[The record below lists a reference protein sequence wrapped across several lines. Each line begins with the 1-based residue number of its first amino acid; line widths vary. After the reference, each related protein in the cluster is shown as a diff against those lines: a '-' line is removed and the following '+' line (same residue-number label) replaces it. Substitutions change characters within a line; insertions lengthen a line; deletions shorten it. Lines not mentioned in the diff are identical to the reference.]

1 MGKTTIYKRI
11 VTLFLYADTLLLSF
25 YFFRFSF
32 WIIKINI
39 FEISILLT
47 LLFAA
52 IYFYSAKQK
61 PVFGF
66 IWPYIFLIIAVIAVF
81 LSPDKT
87 KALGILKGWFFIPIA
102 YYWLVINFAP
112 NGKRLVSLTRFL
124 LIALVL
130 ICAWAVLQKYGHI
143 GPLFYQIGDGSFGQY
158 LEQGRIFGPFESP
171 NYLAMFIVP
180 VLFLAS
186 LPFQWKKL
194 PLYLLIG
201 ALVLLT
207 LYLSDSRSGA
217 LALFA
222 GSIVVVLLW
231 PSAKKWSIVSK
242 IAVII
247 LALASIYYVAGRI
260 NIDSGSN
267 LVRKEIYSY
276 SFDMLKTNYLLGIGL
291 GSFQDKI
298 DQLSLGNQS
307 FRIYGLPYALHPHNI
322 FLAVW
327 LYTGLA
333 GIITFLSG
341 LFIFFYRG
349 LKKRSPDQVLILGA
363 MTAILVHGL
372 FDTTYFK
379 NDLSAIFW
387 LSVALLY
394 IYTNEKRPY
403 QN

>member
-1 MGKTTIYKRI
+1 MGKTTVIKRI
-11 VTLFLYADTLLLSF
+11 VTLLLYTDTLLLSF

-32 WIIKINI
+32 WIIKVNV

-52 IYFYSAKQK
+52 IYFYIAKRK

-66 IWPYIFLIIAVIAVF
+66 VWPYIFLLIAGVAVF
-81 LSPDKT
+81 LSLDKT
-87 KALGILKGWFFIPIA
+87 KALGIWKGWFFIPIV

-112 NGKRLVSLTRFL
+112 FGKRLVSLTRFL
-124 LIALVL
+124 LVALIL
-130 ICAWAVLQKYGHI
+130 ICVWAILQKYGHI
-143 GPLFYQIGDGSFGQY
+143 GPLFYQIGDGTFNQY

-171 NYLAMFIVP
+171 NYLAMFIVS

-186 LPFQWKKL
+186 LPFQWKKM
-194 PLYLLIG
+194 PLYLLVV

-207 LYLSDSRSGA
+207 LYFSDSRSGA

-222 GSIVVVLLW
+222 GGIIAVLLW
-231 PSAKKWSIVSK
+231 PSAGKWSIASK
-242 IAVII
+242 IAVIV
-247 LALASIYYVAGRI
+247 LAFFSIYYVVGKI
-260 NIDSGSN
+260 SLDSGGN
-267 LVRKEIYSY
+267 MVRKEIYTY
-276 SFDMLKTNYLLGIGL
+276 STEILKSNYLFGIGL

-298 DQLSLGNQS
+298 AQLSLGNQS
-307 FRIYGLPYALHPHNI
+307 FQLYGLPYALHPHNL

-327 LYTGLA
+327 LYLGLA
-333 GIITFLSG
+333 GIIMFIFG
-341 LFIFFYRG
+341 LFVFFYRG

-387 LSVALLY
+387 LTVALLY
-394 IYTNEKRPY
+394 IYTNDKRPY

>member
-1 MGKTTIYKRI
+1 MGKTTITKRI

-32 WIIKINI
+32 WGLRANI
-39 FEISILLT
+39 FELAILTT
-47 LLFAA
+47 LLAA
-52 IYFYSAKQK
+52 VIYFHIAKQK
-61 PVFGF
+61 PVLGF
-66 IWPYIFLIIAVIAVF
+66 IWPYLFLIIAGVAVF

-102 YYWLVINFAP
+102 YYWLIINFAP
-112 NGKRLVSLTRFL
+112 FGKRLVSLTRFL
-124 LIALVL
+124 LIALALV
-130 ICAWAVLQKYGHI
+130 CVWAILQKFGVI
-143 GPLFYQIGDGSFGQY
+143 GPLFYQIGDSNFSQY

-186 LPFQWKKL
+186 LPYQWKKF
-194 PLYLLIG
+194 PLYLLLVT
-201 ALVLLT
+201 LVLIT

-222 GSIVVVLLW
+222 GGIITVSLW
-231 PSAKKWSIVSK
+231 PSASKWSLAPK

-247 LALASIYYVAGRI
+247 LALVSTYYVVGKI
-260 NIDSGSN
+260 NFDSGSN
-267 LVRKEIYSY
+267 MVRKEIYSY
-276 SFDMLKTNYLLGIGL
+276 SVEMLKGNYLFGMGL

-298 DQLSLGNQS
+298 DKLSLGNQS
-307 FRIYGLPYALHPHNI
+307 FRIYGLPYALHPHNL

-327 LYTGLA
+327 LYLGLA
-333 GIITFLSG
+333 GILTFLSG

-349 LKKRSPDQVLILGA
+349 LKSRSPDQVLILGA

-387 LSVALLY
+387 LTVALLY
-394 IYTNEKRPY
+394 TYTNDKRPY